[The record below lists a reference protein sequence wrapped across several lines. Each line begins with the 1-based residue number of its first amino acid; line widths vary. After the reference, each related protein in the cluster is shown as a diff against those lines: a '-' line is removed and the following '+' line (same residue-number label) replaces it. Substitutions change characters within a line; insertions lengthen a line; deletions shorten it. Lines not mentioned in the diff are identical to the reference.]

1 MASGTI
7 KNHSKSIIQ
16 KVVSET
22 YTLTTDHV
30 KVATIHVPTI
40 AGYSFMG
47 ILGIGSDHYIE
58 CMVNA
63 WPITHA
69 DIQVGIRDIA
79 GYITS
84 LTVNFYLL
92 YVRSDLADYRT

>member
-1 MASGTI
+1 MASGMI

-16 KVVSET
+16 KLVSET
-22 YTLTTDHV
+22 YTLEDHV
-30 KVATIHVPTI
+30 KIGTIHVPTI

-69 DIQVGIRDIA
+69 DIQYGIRDVA

-84 LTVNFYLL
+84 LTVSYYLL
-92 YVRSDLADYRT
+92 YVRNDLADYRT

>member
-7 KNHSKSIIQ
+7 KNNSKSIIR
-16 KVVSET
+16 KIVSET
-22 YTLTTDHV
+22 YTLEDHV
-30 KVATIHVPTI
+30 KIGTIHVPAI

-47 ILGIGSDHYIE
+47 ILGISSDHYIE

-63 WPITHA
+63 WPITRT
-69 DIQVGIRDIA
+69 DIQVGIRDVV

-84 LTVNFYLL
+84 LTVSYYLL